1 MEEFMGTD
9 FFKER
14 FNNAGFV
21 SVHNKVKDLSLT
33 DAKEK
38 LKEVMDKMVK
48 KRLLNETQQ
57 ESINKEMD
65 KMDDSGMDELQISL
79 AEFLFLDKIH
89 DEYLNSIGGGGKRR
103 KREKK
108 RKSKRRSKKSKR
120 HSKRK

>member
-48 KRLLNETQQ
+48 KRLLN
-57 ESINKEMD
+57 
-65 KMDDSGMDELQISL
+65 
-79 AEFLFLDKIH
+79 
-89 DEYLNSIGGGGKRR
+89 
-103 KREKK
+103 
-108 RKSKRRSKKSKR
+108 
-120 HSKRK
+120 